1 MTDPAERRRI
11 EVDGH
16 ELRYLR
22 AGEGGPP
29 VLLLHGGQIDAAHVV
44 WGEAIEPLAENH
56 RVFVPD
62 LLGYGYSDAPDV
74 DYTTERHVATIEGFM
89 GAVDLDRARV
99 AGVSM
104 GGGIGIGLA
113 LRSPERVSR
122 LAAVASHGLGRE
134 LPNGKLTYLLSR
146 QGATNRLSVALLA
159 RSRAVTRA
167 GLAALAADP
176 ASIDDELVEQVQE
189 LARLPNAGRGYR
201 SWRRNEVGL
210 RGFRTDY
217 TDRLEELDAPT
228 LFVHGSEDEV
238 FPAEWSERAA
248 GIADGESLILEN
260 CGHLVPRERPDA
272 VNDRLLEFFA

>member
-1 MTDPAERRRI
+1 MTDPVERRRTD
-11 EVDGH
+11 VDGN

-22 AGEGGPP
+22 AGEDGPP

-44 WGEAIEPLAENH
+44 WGKAIEPLAENH

-74 DYTTERHVATIEGFM
+74 PYTTERHVGVIEGFM
-89 GAVDLDRARV
+89 DAVELDRARV

-113 LRSPERVSR
+113 LRSPDRVSR

-134 LPNGKLTYLLSR
+134 LPNGKLTYLISR

-167 GLAALAADP
+167 GLAALAAES

-189 LARLPNAGRGYR
+189 LARLPNAGRAYR
-201 SWRRNEVGL
+201 SWRRHEVGL

-217 TDRLEELDAPT
+217 TDRLGELDVPV
-228 LFVHGSEDEV
+228 LFVHGTEDEV

-248 GIADGESLILEN
+248 RVADVESWILEN
-260 CGHLVPRERPDA
+260 CGHLVPREHPEV
-272 VNDRLLEFFA
+272 VNERLLEFFS